1 MFDRRAFIKSLSS
14 VPVLGTFFGGGAA
27 VAATKRDYFRELGV
41 KPFINGAGTYTT
53 LTASLMRPEVMEA
66 INYASKS
73 FVRLNELQD
82 AASQRIASL
91 TGAESAMVT
100 SGAAG
105 ALMVGTAACLTGT
118 NAEFIQRLPDTTGM
132 KNEVIIQKAH
142 RYGYDHAVRACGIKM
157 VEVVTPEEMERAAN
171 ERTAMM
177 LFFNANEPLGQ
188 IKAPEFIAFGKKH
201 GIPTFNDGAAD
212 TPPVENITKYVK
224 LGWDLITFSGGK
236 GIRGP
241 QSAGLLLGRKDLIQA
256 ARMNTSPNSDTIG
269 RGLKVNKE
277 EILGMMVALEVF
289 MKSDQQAAW
298 REYEKRVKTIADSV
312 QSIKGVKT
320 ETWMPE
326 IANHV
331 PHLKITWD
339 PSDIKMSVADVQKK
353 LREGD
358 PSIEVVP
365 GTDNGLVI
373 GVWMLQP
380 GESEIVAKRV
390 REVLRSA

>member
-14 VPVLGTFFGGGAA
+14 VPVLGTFFGGSAA
-27 VAATKRDYFRELGV
+27 MAATKRDYFREIGV

-66 INYASKS
+66 INFASKS

-82 AASQRIASL
+82 AASLRIASL

-105 ALMVGTAACLTGT
+105 ALVVGTAACLTGT
-118 NAEFIQRLPDTTGM
+118 NADFIQRLPDTTGM
-132 KNEVIIQKAH
+132 RNEVLIQKVH

-157 VEVVTPEEMERAAN
+157 VEVDTAEDMERAAN
-171 ERTAMM
+171 PHTAMM

-201 GIPTFNDGAAD
+201 GIPTFNDAAAD

-224 LGWDLITFSGGK
+224 MGWDLITFSGGK

-312 QSIKGVKT
+312 QPIKGVKT
-320 ETWMPE
+320 ETWMGE